1 MSSAADRARE
11 KAGRIGSRPARPVP
25 PPPYSSMPP
34 VDVTPDQPAP
44 DERPASRPAS
54 PDNSRAA
61 RTKPVRMTLDL
72 APALHAEFDDWTT
85 RTFRELGLARINRA
99 DVLRVLVR
107 QLLNDPE
114 TAERV
119 RDALR
124 DGSLG

>member
-11 KAGRIGSRPARPVP
+11 KAGRLGARPARPAP
-25 PPPYSSMPP
+25 PPPYSSMPS
-34 VDVTPDQPAP
+34 VDATPDQSAA
-44 DERPASRPAS
+44 DVRPASS
-54 PDNSRAA
+54 DNSRAA

-85 RTFRELGLARINRA
+85 RTFRKLGLARINRA

-107 QLLNDPE
+107 QLLSDPA

-119 RDALR
+119 REALR